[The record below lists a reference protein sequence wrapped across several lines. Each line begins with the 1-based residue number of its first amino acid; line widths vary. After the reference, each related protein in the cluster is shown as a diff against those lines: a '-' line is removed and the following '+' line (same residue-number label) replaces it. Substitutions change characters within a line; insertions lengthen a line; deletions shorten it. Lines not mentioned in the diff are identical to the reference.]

1 MARTSPGIVGRM
13 VSNGLAPW
21 HLLLLVLVA
30 VVVFGSSRLPD
41 AARGLGQ
48 ALRIFRSEVTASKPA
63 QSDVP
68 QPSEA
73 REPDD
78 QQLPPTR

>member
-1 MARTSPGIVGRM
+1 M

-48 ALRIFRSEVTASKPA
+48 ALRIFRSEMSADAPTKSE
-63 QSDVP
+63 VP
-68 QPSEA
+68 RQPETGK
-73 REPDD
+73 PDD
-78 QQLPPTR
+78 QELPPIR

>member
-1 MARTSPGIVGRM
+1 M

-30 VVVFGSSRLPD
+30 VVVFGSSKLPD

-48 ALRIFRSEVTASKPA
+48 ALRIFRSEMSAAAPK
-63 QSDVP
+63 
-68 QPSEA
+68 PSEA
-73 REPDD
+73 PRKPEAGKPDD
-78 QQLPPTR
+78 QELPPTR